1 MRKRFVLAVILAAS
15 GIVAANAQ
23 SVGGG
28 VSVWVPESLYLDRG
42 GSVGVETALG
52 SSVGLGSILSL
63 PFGVVYNKVYGLLPE
78 SAEGLPTAPRPW
90 FVADTFVL
98 HASLMVTV
106 PIGPLYAKAFGGGAG
121 GWNATLVP
129 LVGNIAADL
138 AADGQL
144 VVFDGGMPTI
154 TDGRWGYGWIAG
166 GAVGITIDQ
175 IAIDL
180 NATYRLLRYDVTVA
194 GDVFRID
201 AESGAFIA
209 DEPVSI
215 PNLVARLAGVSIGIN
230 ARFSF

>member
-1 MRKRFVLAVILAAS
+1 MKRIVLAALLAAS
-15 GIVAANAQ
+15 LVFAANAQ

-52 SSVGLGSILSL
+52 SSLGLGSLLSL

-78 SAEGLPTAPRPW
+78 ADAGLPAAPRAW

-98 HASLMVTV
+98 HASLMVTL
-106 PIGPLYAKAFGGGAG
+106 PLGPLYVQGFGGGAG

-138 AADGQL
+138 AGDGEL
-144 VVFDGGMPTI
+144 LVFDGGQPTI
-154 TDGRWGYGWIAG
+154 TDGRWGFGWLAG
-166 GAVGITIDQ
+166 GAIGVTIDQ

-180 NATYRLLRYDVTVA
+180 NATYRLLRYAVGVS

-201 AESGAFIA
+201 AESGALQST
-209 DEPVSI
+209 DSVSI
-215 PNLVARLAGVSIGIN
+215 ANLVARLAGVSIGVN